1 MVPAARDE
9 ARRDGVGPI
18 CSWESGLTLLM
29 KNGFGRGEEN
39 ISEETAVGLEE
50 RSQCLG

>member
-9 ARRDGVGPI
+9 AQRDGVGRI

-29 KNGFGRGEEN
+29 ENGFRGGEEN

>member
-9 ARRDGVGPI
+9 ARRDGVGRI

-29 KNGFGRGEEN
+29 ENRFGRGEEN
-39 ISEETAVGLEE
+39 ISEETAVRLGKD
-50 RSQCLG
+50 RSA

>member
-9 ARRDGVGPI
+9 ARRDGVGRI

-29 KNGFGRGEEN
+29 ENGFGRGEEN
-39 ISEETAVGLEE
+39 ISEETAVRLRKD
-50 RSQCLG
+50 RSA